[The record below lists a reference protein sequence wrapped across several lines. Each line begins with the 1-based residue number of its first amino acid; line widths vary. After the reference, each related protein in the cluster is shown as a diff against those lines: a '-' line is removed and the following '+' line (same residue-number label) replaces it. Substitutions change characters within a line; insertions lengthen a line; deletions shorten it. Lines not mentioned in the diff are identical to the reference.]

1 LLSGA
6 KKEEILQLRIPDTVP
21 IQELYLNNSPV
32 AGKWGTLSKTS
43 SLMTRLASER
53 RLNAATSGQI
63 AGSRKAVLLTFSL
76 LLAAAAPALAVTP
89 SPAEKE
95 ESRLA
100 LQIVSGIPGEAA
112 MLLVGTAMI
121 GLAAAVRRAA

>member
-1 LLSGA
+1 
-6 KKEEILQLRIPDTVP
+6 
-21 IQELYLNNSPV
+21 
-32 AGKWGTLSKTS
+32 
-43 SLMTRLASER
+43 
-53 RLNAATSGQI
+53 
-63 AGSRKAVLLTFSL
+63 VLLTFSL